1 MACLPW
7 WVADGAM
14 ATGAAAGISGKGR
27 VRADLKIAVVFF
39 GITRALRL
47 TLPSITAQLI
57 DPARA
62 IAREIRLCG
71 HFFRQTGISNP
82 RSGEVGELDPE
93 EYRLLNLDAVEVE
106 DPGAC
111 LDLYPMDQMQ
121 ARGDIWRD
129 DFASFR
135 NLVHQLHSLKRA
147 TLLAEG
153 FQPDIVIFARPDL
166 LYHDSA
172 AEHLDLLA
180 RAHRSFVLVPD
191 WAQWF
196 GHNDRFALVKGA
208 EGVAAYGRRADRMG
222 EYCARGKRLHSE
234 RFLKYAL
241 GGQRVRT
248 MHMRASRV
256 RASGLQVLED
266 FTPGRGPMGRREL
279 VAPGTIRP
287 EAPAMAQSA

>member
-1 MACLPW
+1 MA
-7 WVADGAM
+7 AAS
-14 ATGAAAGISGKGR
+14 AAGIAEKGR
-27 VRADLKIAVVFF
+27 VRSDLKIAVVFF

-47 TLPSITAQLI
+47 TLPSITANLV

-62 IAREIRLCG
+62 IAREVRLFG
-71 HFFRQTGISNP
+71 HFFRQTGISNL
-82 RSGEVGELDPE
+82 RSGEVGALDPE
-93 EYRLLNLDAVEVE
+93 EYRLLNLDAVEQE
-106 DPGAC
+106 EPGAC
-111 LDLYPMDQMQ
+111 LDLYPMADMQ

-191 WAQWF
+191 WSQWF

-208 EGVAAYGRRADRMG
+208 ESVAAYGRRADRMG

-256 RASGLQVLED
+256 RANGLQVLED
-266 FTPGRGPMGRREL
+266 FTPGRGPMGKREL

>member
-82 RSGEVGELDPE
+82 RSGEMGELDPE
-93 EYRLLNLDAVEVE
+93 EYRLLNLDAVELE

>member
-1 MACLPW
+1 
-7 WVADGAM
+7 M
-14 ATGAAAGISGKGR
+14 ATGAAAGVSGKGR
-27 VRADLKIAVVFF
+27 VRSDLKIAVVFF

-62 IAREIRLCG
+62 IAREVRLFG

-93 EYRLLNLDAVEVE
+93 EYRLLNLDAVELE
-106 DPGAC
+106 EPGAC
-111 LDLYPMDQMQ
+111 LDHYPIAEMQ

-135 NLVHQLHSLKRA
+135 NLVHQLHSLQRA
-147 TLLAEG
+147 TRLVEG

-172 AEHLDLLA
+172 AEPLDLLA

-208 EGVAAYGRRADRMG
+208 EGVAAYGRRAERMG

-256 RASGLQVLED
+256 RANGLQVLED
-266 FTPGRGPMGRREL
+266 FTPGRGPMGKREL
-279 VAPGTIRP
+279 VALGTIRP

>member
-93 EYRLLNLDAVEVE
+93 EYRLLNLDAVELE

>member
-82 RSGEVGELDPE
+82 RSGEMGELDPE

>member
-14 ATGAAAGISGKGR
+14 GTGAAAGISAKGR

-82 RSGEVGELDPE
+82 RSGEMGELDPE

>member
-1 MACLPW
+1 MA
-7 WVADGAM
+7 AAS
-14 ATGAAAGISGKGR
+14 AAGIAEKGR
-27 VRADLKIAVVFF
+27 VRSDLKIAVVFF

-47 TLPSITAQLI
+47 TLPSITANLV

-62 IAREIRLCG
+62 IAREVRLFG

-82 RSGEVGELDPE
+82 RSGEVGALDPE
-93 EYRLLNLDAVEVE
+93 EYRLLNLDAVELE
-106 DPGAC
+106 EPGAC
-111 LDLYPMDQMQ
+111 LDLYPMAEMQ

-166 LYHDSA
+166 MYHDSA

-191 WAQWF
+191 WSQWF

-208 EGVAAYGRRADRMG
+208 ESVAAYGKRADRMG

-256 RASGLQVLED
+256 RANGLQVLED
-266 FTPGRGPMGRREL
+266 FSPGRGPMGKREL

>member
-1 MACLPW
+1 
-7 WVADGAM
+7 M
-14 ATGAAAGISGKGR
+14 ATAGTAGLGQKGR

-47 TLPSITAQLI
+47 TLPSITENLLG
-57 DPARA
+57 PARA
-62 IAREIRLCG
+62 IAREVRLYG
-71 HFFRQTGISNP
+71 HFFTQTAIQNP
-82 RSGEVGELDPE
+82 RSGEEGHLDPE
-93 EYRLLNLDAVEVE
+93 EYRLLNLDQVELE
-106 DPGAC
+106 APGAC
-111 LDLYPMDQMQ
+111 LDLYPIAEMQ
-121 ARGDIWRD
+121 ERGDIWRD

-180 RAHRSFVLVPD
+180 RAHRSFVLAPD

-196 GHNDRFALVKGA
+196 GHNDRFALVKGSDS
-208 EGVAAYGRRADRMG
+208 VAAYGQRADRMG

-234 RFLKYAL
+234 RFLKFAL
-241 GGQRVRT
+241 REQRVRLV
-248 MHMRASRV
+248 HMRASRV
-256 RASGLQVLED
+256 RANGMQVLED
-266 FTPGRGPMGRREL
+266 FTPGRGPMGTREL
-279 VAPGTIRP
+279 VALGTIRP
-287 EAPAMAQSA
+287 EAPALAQSA

>member
-1 MACLPW
+1 MA
-7 WVADGAM
+7 AAS
-14 ATGAAAGISGKGR
+14 AAGIAEKGR
-27 VRADLKIAVVFF
+27 VRSDLKIAVVFF

-47 TLPSITAQLI
+47 TLPSITANLV

-62 IAREIRLCG
+62 IAREVRLFG
-71 HFFRQTGISNP
+71 HFFRQTGISNL
-82 RSGEVGELDPE
+82 RSGEVGALDPE
-93 EYRLLNLDAVEVE
+93 EYRLLNLDAVEQE
-106 DPGAC
+106 EPGAC
-111 LDLYPMDQMQ
+111 LDLYPMAEMQ

-153 FQPDIVIFARPDL
+153 FQPDIVVFARPDL

-191 WAQWF
+191 WSQWF

-208 EGVAAYGRRADRMG
+208 ESVAAYGRRADRMG

-256 RASGLQVLED
+256 RANGLQVLED
-266 FTPGRGPMGRREL
+266 FTPGRGPMGKREL

>member
-1 MACLPW
+1 MA
-7 WVADGAM
+7 AAS
-14 ATGAAAGISGKGR
+14 AAGIAEKGR
-27 VRADLKIAVVFF
+27 VRSDLKIAVVFF

-47 TLPSITAQLI
+47 TLPSITANLV

-62 IAREIRLCG
+62 IAREVRLFG
-71 HFFRQTGISNP
+71 HFFRQTGISNL
-82 RSGEVGELDPE
+82 RSGEVGALDPE
-93 EYRLLNLDAVEVE
+93 EYRLLNLDAVEQE
-106 DPGAC
+106 EPGAC
-111 LDLYPMDQMQ
+111 LDLYPMAEMQ

-180 RAHRSFVLVPD
+180 RAHRSFVLLPD
-191 WAQWF
+191 WSQWF

-208 EGVAAYGRRADRMG
+208 ESVAAYGRRADRMG

-256 RASGLQVLED
+256 RANGLQVLED
-266 FTPGRGPMGRREL
+266 FTPGRGPMGKREL

>member
-1 MACLPW
+1 
-7 WVADGAM
+7 M
-14 ATGAAAGISGKGR
+14 ATGAAAGVSGKGR
-27 VRADLKIAVVFF
+27 VRSDLKIAVVFF

-47 TLPSITAQLI
+47 TLPSITGQLI

-62 IAREIRLCG
+62 IAREVRLFG

-82 RSGEVGELDPE
+82 RSGEMGELDPE
-93 EYRLLNLDAVEVE
+93 EYRLLNLDAVELE
-106 DPGAC
+106 EPGAC
-111 LDLYPMDQMQ
+111 LDLYPMAEMQ

-135 NLVHQLHSLKRA
+135 NLVHQLHSLQRA
-147 TLLAEG
+147 TRLVEG

-172 AEHLDLLA
+172 AEPLDLLA

-191 WAQWF
+191 WSQWF

-208 EGVAAYGRRADRMG
+208 EGVAAYGRRAERMG

-256 RASGLQVLED
+256 RANGLQVLED
-266 FTPGRGPMGRREL
+266 FTPGRGPMGKREL
-279 VAPGTIRP
+279 VALGTIRP

>member
-27 VRADLKIAVVFF
+27 VRADLKIAIVFF

-82 RSGEVGELDPE
+82 RSGEMGELDPE

>member
-82 RSGEVGELDPE
+82 RSGEMGELDPE

-222 EYCARGKRLHSE
+222 EYCAQGKRLHSE

>member
-1 MACLPW
+1 
-7 WVADGAM
+7 M
-14 ATGAAAGISGKGR
+14 ATGAAAGIAGKGR
-27 VRADLKIAVVFF
+27 VRTDLRIALVFF

-47 TLPSITAQLI
+47 TLPSITENLL

-62 IAREIRLCG
+62 IAREVRLFG
-71 HFFRQTGISNP
+71 HFFTQTAIRNV
-82 RSGEVGELDPE
+82 RSGEEGQLDPE
-93 EYRLLNLDAVEVE
+93 EYQLLNLDQVELE
-106 DPGAC
+106 GPGAC
-111 LDLYPMDQMQ
+111 LDHYPMAEMQ

-172 AEHLDLLA
+172 AEHLDMLA
-180 RAHRSFVLVPD
+180 RAHRQFVLVPD
-191 WAQWF
+191 WSQWF

-208 EGVAAYGRRADRMG
+208 DGIAAYGKRADRMG
-222 EYCARGKRLHSE
+222 EYCTRGKRLHSE
-234 RFLKYAL
+234 RLLKYAL

-256 RASGLQVLED
+256 RSNGMQVLED
-266 FTPGRGPMGRREL
+266 FTPGRGPMGRKEL
-279 VAPGTIRP
+279 VSLGTIRP
-287 EAPAMAQSA
+287 ETPAMAQSA